1 MTRAPEPLDPDAAAA
16 ALALAERLRTIME
29 GRPPAPSPVTTA
41 DATVSSSDVV
51 RSDDAPAAPL
61 SE

>member
-16 ALALAERLRTIME
+16 ALALAERLRAIME
-29 GRPPAPSPVTTA
+29 GHPPTKPPMTAA
-41 DATVSSSDVV
+41 DATVPTSDPM
-51 RSDDAPAAPL
+51 RADDAPAAPS